1 MSIRVAIRVDV
12 NNSHIHGLL
21 VMSHSKE
28 DLERAVVDGHK
39 IFDGGRSDVDNENGE
54 WLEVNKIAYRRRQE
68 MMSMGHSRQ
77 DLARLA
83 VNGCKV
89 SNVGRSSSDDESG
102 GWHTVNRGA
111 WL

>member
-1 MSIRVAIRVDV
+1 
-12 NNSHIHGLL
+12 
-21 VMSHSKE
+21 
-28 DLERAVVDGHK
+28 
-39 IFDGGRSDVDNENGE
+39 
-54 WLEVNKIAYRRRQE
+54 
-68 MMSMGHSRQ
+68 MGHSRQ

-102 GWHTVNRGA
+102 GWHMVNRGA